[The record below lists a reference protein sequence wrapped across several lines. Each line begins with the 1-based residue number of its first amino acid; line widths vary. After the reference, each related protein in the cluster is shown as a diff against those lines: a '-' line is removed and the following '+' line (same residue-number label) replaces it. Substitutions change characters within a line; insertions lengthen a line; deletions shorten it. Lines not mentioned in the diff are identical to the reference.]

1 MRVRPKALFPF
12 ATTLALMAVLASC
25 GPRASRFDDAPIDV
39 SQEPRQAALEAPRR
53 WQTTAGG
60 FDLVVTAKASYVLGG
75 LVLGRENYHGG
86 WNASLSPCDVAMAW
100 GDLVKDGLY
109 RQLHWSQSGRW
120 YWWEYGGGFKQDN
133 AFVIRNSS
141 NTHII
146 PADANLSRAARSL
159 HGGDVAELSGDLV
172 DLDGTRGDRE
182 VHWHSSMSRTDEGD
196 GSCEVLYL
204 TRVRVKGKVY
214 E

>member
-1 MRVRPKALFPF
+1 MPEGPPRHLPLLLGL
-12 ATTLALMAVLASC
+12 TLAAALCAC
-25 GPRASRFDDAPIDV
+25 GPRATGFDASPVDV
-39 SQEPRQAALEAPRR
+39 EGPPRQGAIEARRR
-53 WQTTAGG
+53 WTMKTGG
-60 FDLVVTAKASYVLGG
+60 FDVVVTAKASYVLGG

-86 WNASLSPCDVAMAW
+86 WNAALSPCDVAMAW

-120 YWWEYGGGFKQDN
+120 YWWEYGEGWAHDN
-133 AFVIRNSS
+133 VFVVRNSS

-146 PADANLSRAARSL
+146 PADANLARAAKSL
-159 HGGDVAELSGDLV
+159 HRGDIAEISGQLV
-172 DLDGTRGDRE
+172 DIDGSRGEGE

-204 TRVRVKGKVY
+204 TRVRVKGKAY
-214 E
+214 D